1 MRKWTRT
8 QRILIA
14 TITVLLSLTVFLNIL
29 RIASPLDGIN
39 AAGYDVFTMLRYS
52 LIERPV
58 TSIQE
63 FVGDFTQLWKV
74 KQENEKLRTQ
84 LELLAIYQAKLAEA
98 YRQIEALKQIAGLE
112 LAMNDYELING
123 TVIYRPI
130 EAFDNSLS
138 INIGKNDGVK
148 VDDAVISSKGLIGKV
163 EEVFDD
169 RSVVRLL
176 TTESG
181 NNKVTVKIQ
190 LSPSQTA
197 EAILERYDVEH
208 EAFEVRL
215 VTTGYAITKGMS
227 VISSG
232 LGGVFPSGLLVG
244 YVKEVVE
251 LDNAVGMNIYVSPA
265 ADFKSFEY
273 VAVVSRR

>member
-1 MRKWTRT
+1 
-8 QRILIA
+8 
-14 TITVLLSLTVFLNIL
+14 LLSLTVFLNIL

-98 YRQIEALKQIAGLE
+98 YRQIEALKQIAGIE
-112 LAMNDYELING
+112 LAMNGYELING

-148 VDDAVISSKGLIGKV
+148 VDDAVISSKGLIGKI

-215 VTTGYAITKGMS
+215 VTSGYAITKGMS

-273 VAVVSRR
+273 VAVVSRQ

>member
-29 RIASPLDGIN
+29 RISSPLDGIN

-58 TSIQE
+58 SSIQD

-98 YRQIEALKQIAGLE
+98 YRQIEALKQIAGIE
-112 LAMNDYELING
+112 LAMNGYELING

-148 VDDAVISSKGLIGKV
+148 VDDAVISSKGLIGKI

-190 LSPSQTA
+190 LSASQTA

>member
-29 RIASPLDGIN
+29 RISSPLDGIN

-58 TSIQE
+58 SSIQD

-98 YRQIEALKQIAGLE
+98 YRQIEALKQIAGIE

-148 VDDAVISSKGLIGKV
+148 VDDAVISSKGLIGKI

-190 LSPSQTA
+190 LSASQTA

-227 VISSG
+227 VVSSG

-273 VAVVSRR
+273 VAVVSRQ

>member
-130 EAFDNSLS
+130 EVFDNSLS

-227 VISSG
+227 VVSSG

>member
-29 RIASPLDGIN
+29 RISSPLDGIN

-63 FVGDFTQLWKV
+63 FVGDFTQLWKT

-148 VDDAVISSKGLIGKV
+148 VDDAVISSKGLIGKI

-190 LSPSQTA
+190 LSASQTA

>member
-227 VISSG
+227 VVSSG

-244 YVKEVVE
+244 HVKEVVE

>member
-163 EEVFDD
+163 VEVFDD

-227 VISSG
+227 VVSSG

-244 YVKEVVE
+244 HVKEVVE

>member
-58 TSIQE
+58 TSIRD

-98 YRQIEALKQIAGLE
+98 YRQIEALKQIAGIE
-112 LAMNDYELING
+112 LAMDGYELING

-148 VDDAVISSKGLIGKV
+148 VDDAVISSKGLIGKI

-215 VTTGYAITKGMS
+215 VTTGYAITKGMT
-227 VISSG
+227 VVSSG

-244 YVKEVVE
+244 HVKEVVE

-273 VAVVSRR
+273 VAVVNRQ

>member
-148 VDDAVISSKGLIGKV
+148 VDDAVISSKGLVGKV

>member
-58 TSIQE
+58 ASIQE

-227 VISSG
+227 VVSSG